1 MESKDKERVEQA
13 FQYGTDSFSEDDLTK
28 VMNDSQTAESKAKNL
43 GEHLE
48 TFKLVW
54 SLLKDYRSGVY
65 KNVPWK
71 FIAALGFAVAYLVSP
86 VDVIPDF
93 IPFVGFVDDI
103 AVFGLVVKSF
113 ATELNAYKDWK
124 AQQ

>member
-13 FQYGTDSFSEDDLTK
+13 FQYGADSFSEDDLTK

>member
-13 FQYGTDSFSEDDLTK
+13 FQYGADSFSEDDLTK
-28 VMNDSQTAESKAKNL
+28 VMNDSKTAESKAKNL

-103 AVFGLVVKSF
+103 AVFGLVVNSF

-124 AQQ
+124 TQQ